1 MIEKMKKITVVAT
14 QDNKGAMLDGI
25 RDMGVLHVSVKAA
38 PDSALT
44 ERFASLG
51 RIKAVLV
58 DEKTALEK
66 AAKKS
71 KDSSSKKGSKA
82 SKADAVLLTGSEF
95 DARHAEIES
104 AVDEKRILSDEV
116 LRMSVLRDGLT
127 KWGDFNPSEL
137 RELADAGLPFSFY
150 LLGKKE
156 LAALPEDV
164 RYIMLKSVDKQ
175 NTIAVLGEL
184 GPEYASV
191 RFNVP
196 EKGIGQLTEG
206 IEERKARI
214 AEIDSLLASSVELI
228 PSYDRAMAVLT
239 DEIVYSSVSGGAES
253 EEGLTLISGFI
264 PEADLAMF
272 RETAAK
278 NCWAYALDDP
288 VEEDPVPTKIRYN
301 KVTKMMKPLFD
312 MLGTVPGYR
321 EYDISMW
328 FLLFLSLFVG
338 MILGDAAYGALI
350 LIASIVLH
358 IVSKKC
364 SNLNLLLYVMSVATI
379 AWGAVTGTWFGAEGA
394 MRIPFLKA
402 LVIPQIAN
410 YPELFGI
417 DATEAQNSVMKFC
430 FLVGTIQLSLACLM
444 NVVRNWKQ
452 KSLAFIAD
460 FAWLAMIISIYFLAL
475 MLVIGAEVNITLV
488 FKVLIGG
495 LVLVILFGGQ
505 APGLSFGKGI
515 KAGLG
520 NAFTTFLNTI
530 SAFGNVMSYIR
541 LFAVGMASLAIAQS
555 FNGMASSMLKG
566 WALPAGILIL
576 VIGHGLNIVMG
587 ALSVI
592 VHGVRLNLLEFS
604 GQLGMEWAGIP
615 YEPFRKNV
623 EVSKDTK

>member
-14 QDNKGAMLDGI
+14 AGNKGAMLDGI
-25 RDMGVLHVSVKAA
+25 RDMGVLHVSMKAA

-58 DEKTALEK
+58 DEKAALEK

-71 KDSSSKKGSKA
+71 KSDKGAKA
-82 SKADAVLLTGSEF
+82 TRTEAVLLTGKKF
-95 DARHAEIES
+95 DERHDEIEHE
-104 AVDEKRILSDEV
+104 VDEKRVLSDEV
-116 LRMSVLRDGLT
+116 LRMTLLRDSLA

-137 RELADAGLPFSFY
+137 AELSDAGMSFSFY

-156 LAALPEDV
+156 LASLPEDV
-164 RYIMLKSVDKQ
+164 QYITLKPVDKQ
-175 NTIAVLGEL
+175 NAIAVLGEL

-191 RFNVP
+191 RFNIP
-196 EKGIGQLTEG
+196 AKGMGQLTAG

-214 AEIDSLLASSVELI
+214 AEIDSHLASAVELI

-239 DEIVYSSVSGGAES
+239 DEISYSSVSGGAES

-288 VEEDPVPTKIRYN
+288 EEEDPVPTKIRYN

-328 FLLFLSLFVG
+328 FLLFLALFVG
-338 MILGDAAYGALI
+338 MILGDAAYGVLI
-350 LIASIVLH
+350 LIASIVMH
-358 IVSKKC
+358 IVSRKC
-364 SNLNLLLYVMSVATI
+364 SNLNLLLYVLSIATI

-394 MRIPFLKA
+394 MRIPLLKS

-410 YPELFGI
+410 YPELFGV
-417 DATEAQNSVMKFC
+417 DATDAQNSVMKFC

-444 NVVRNWKQ
+444 NVVRNWQQ

-488 FKVLIGG
+488 FIVIIGG

-505 APGLSFGKGI
+505 APGLSFGKGV

-520 NAFTTFLNTI
+520 NAFTTFLDTI

-615 YEPFRKNV
+615 YEPFTKTV